1 MALSSI
7 PDILDDIRAGRMVIL
22 MDDED
27 RENEGDL
34 IVAAQAVTPE
44 IITFFSSEACG
55 LICMPITGERAR
67 QLQLPLMVR
76 DNRSQ
81 HETNFTVSID
91 AAERK
96 GPGISSV
103 QRAHTVL
110 QAVAADARPAD
121 LVQPGH
127 IFPLVARP
135 GGVLRRAGH
144 TEAGVDL
151 ARMAGFEPAALI
163 VEIMNEDGT
172 MARRPQLEDFAAQ
185 HRLRMGTIADLIEYR
200 CVHEQSVELRNSKPV
215 STEFGDFEL
224 HTFIDLIDD
233 TVHYAL
239 TLGDIREDQE
249 TLVRVQT
256 INTLRDVLCTRIE
269 GASAGWSY
277 RRAMEYIAARGKGA
291 VVLIGQDVS
300 TAQSLAE
307 VIQFPEP
314 PSVTGPTS
322 SEGIQN
328 YRVIGTGSQILRRLG
343 IGKMRLMS
351 APVHFNALSGFN
363 LEVTDFVQPGTDQ
376 TRSAP
381 LNAPRP
387 SPESSD

>member
-1 MALSSI
+1 MSLSSV
-7 PDILDDIRAGRMVIL
+7 PDILDDIRAGKMVIL

-34 IVAAQAVTPE
+34 IVAAEAATPE

-55 LICMPITGERAR
+55 LICMPITDERAR

-96 GPGISSV
+96 GPGISSI
-103 QRAHTVL
+103 QRAHTAL
-110 QAVAADARPAD
+110 QAVAPNATPSDI
-121 LVQPGH
+121 VQPGH
-127 IFPLVARP
+127 IFPLVAKP

-172 MARRPQLEDFAAQ
+172 MARRPQLEEFAEK
-185 HRLRMGTIADLIEYR
+185 HDLRMGTIADLIEYR
-200 CVHEQSVELRNSKPV
+200 SLHEQSVELRNSKTV
-215 STEFGDFEL
+215 TTEWGEFQL
-224 HTFIDLIDD
+224 HSFLDLIDD
-233 TVHYAL
+233 SVHYAM
-239 TLGDIREDQE
+239 TAGEFSEDE
-249 TLVRVQT
+249 ATLVRVQEV
-256 INTLRDVLCTRIE
+256 NTLRDVLGTTIVE
-269 GASAGWSY
+269 AEPGWSY
-277 RRAMEYIAARGKGA
+277 RLAMEHIAREGCGA
-291 VVLIGQDVS
+291 VVMLSQPLS
-300 TAQSLAE
+300 TEQSLDA
-307 VIQFPEP
+307 VSRFPEP
-314 PSVTGPTS
+314 PSITGPGS
-322 SEGIQN
+322 SQGVQN
-328 YRVIGTGSQILRRLG
+328 YRLIGTGSQILKRLG

-363 LEVTDFVQPGTDQ
+363 LEVTEFVQP
-376 TRSAP
+376 
-381 LNAPRP
+381 
-387 SPESSD
+387 

>member
-7 PDILDDIRAGRMVIL
+7 PDILDAIRAGKMVIL

-34 IVAAQAVTPE
+34 IVAAEAVTPE
-44 IITFFSSEACG
+44 IITFFSGEACG
-55 LICMPITGERAR
+55 LICMPITEQRAR

-103 QRAHTVL
+103 QRAHTVRT
-110 QAVAADARPAD
+110 AVAANAKPAD
-121 LVQPGH
+121 ISQPGH
-127 IFPLVARP
+127 IFPLVAKP

-172 MARRPQLEDFAAQ
+172 MARRPQLEEFAAR
-185 HRLRMGTIADLIEYR
+185 HGLHMGTIADLIEYR
-200 CVHEQSVELRNSKPV
+200 SLHEQSVELRDSKPV
-215 STEFGDFEL
+215 LTEFGEFQL
-224 HTFIDLIDD
+224 HTFADLIDD
-233 TVHYAL
+233 TLHYAL
-239 TLGDIREDQE
+239 TLGQIEEQRA

-256 INTLRDVLCTRIE
+256 LNMLRDVLGTLIASDGPGWSFRRALQRIADE
-269 GASAGWSY
+269 GAG
-277 RRAMEYIAARGKGA
+277 
-291 VVLIGQDVS
+291 VLVLIGQPVS
-300 TAQSLAE
+300 TELALAE
-307 VIQFPEP
+307 VIQFPET
-314 PSVTGPTS
+314 PSVTGS
-322 SEGIQN
+322 STDGVGN
-328 YRVIGTGSQILRRLG
+328 YRVIGTGSQILKRLG
-343 IGKMRLMS
+343 VGKMRLLS
-351 APVHFNALSGFN
+351 APVRFNALSGFS
-363 LEVTDFVQPGTDQ
+363 LEVTEFVQP
-376 TRSAP
+376 
-381 LNAPRP
+381 
-387 SPESSD
+387 

>member
-1 MALSSI
+1 MSLSSV
-7 PDILDDIRAGRMVIL
+7 PDILDDIRAGKMVIL

-34 IVAAQAVTPE
+34 IIAAEAATPE

-55 LICMPITGERAR
+55 LICMPITEERAR

-91 AAERK
+91 ASEKK

-103 QRAHTVL
+103 QRAHTAL
-110 QAVAADARPAD
+110 KAVAPGAGPSDII
-121 LVQPGH
+121 QPGH
-127 IFPLVARP
+127 IFPLVAKP

-172 MARRPQLEDFAAQ
+172 MARRPELEVFAEK
-185 HRLRMGTIADLIEYR
+185 HGLKMGTIADLIEYR
-200 CVHEQSVELRNSKPV
+200 AMHEQSIELRNSKSV
-215 STEFGDFEL
+215 ETEFGTFEL
-224 HTFIDLIDD
+224 HTFLDLIDD

-239 TLGDIREDQE
+239 TCGEISTDIEVP
-249 TLVRVQT
+249 VRVQT
-256 INTLRDVLCTRIE
+256 VNTLRDVLATSIPD
-269 GASAGWSY
+269 AAPGWSY
-277 RRAMEYIAARGKGA
+277 RRAMAHAASEGCGV
-291 VVLIGQDVS
+291 VVLIGQE
-300 TAQSLAE
+300 QSAEQALAE
-307 VIQFPEP
+307 VVQFPEP
-314 PSVTGPTS
+314 LSVTGSADTS
-322 SEGIQN
+322 GQQN

-343 IGKMRLMS
+343 VGKMKLMS
-351 APVHFNALSGFN
+351 APIHFNALSGFN
-363 LEVTDFVQPGTDQ
+363 LEVTDFIQP
-376 TRSAP
+376 
-381 LNAPRP
+381 
-387 SPESSD
+387 

>member
-1 MALSSI
+1 MSLSSI
-7 PDILDDIRAGRMVIL
+7 PDILDDIRAGKMVIL

-34 IVAAQAVTPE
+34 IIAAEAVTPE
-44 IITFFSSEACG
+44 VITFFSSEACG
-55 LICMPITGERAR
+55 LICMPITAERAH

-91 AAERK
+91 AAQRK

-110 QAVAADARPAD
+110 EAAKPDAGPD
-121 LVQPGH
+121 TIIQPGH
-127 IFPLVARP
+127 IFPLVAKP

-172 MARRPQLEDFAAQ
+172 MARRPELETFAAK
-185 HRLRMGTIADLIEYR
+185 HDLKMGTIADLIEYR
-200 CVHEQSVELRNSKPV
+200 ALHEQSVELHSSKAV
-215 STEFGDFEL
+215 QTEFGAFEL
-224 HTFIDLIDD
+224 HSFHDLVDD
-233 TVHYAL
+233 TVHFAL
-239 TLGDIREDQE
+239 TCGDITPEEE

-256 INTLRDVLCTRIE
+256 VNTLRDVLGTQIAATER
-269 GASAGWSY
+269 GWSY
-277 RRAMEYIAARGKGA
+277 RKAMQHIAQAGRGA
-291 VVLIGQDVS
+291 VVLIGQPS
-300 TAQSLAE
+300 NSQQLLAE
-307 VIQFPEP
+307 VDQFPEP
-314 PSVTGPTS
+314 VRVTGNTES
-322 SEGIQN
+322 VGIQN
-328 YRVIGTGSQILRRLG
+328 YRVIGTGSQILRRLNV
-343 IGKMRLMS
+343 GKMRLMS

-363 LEVTDFVQPGTDQ
+363 LEVTEFVQ
-376 TRSAP
+376 A
-381 LNAPRP
+381 
-387 SPESSD
+387 

>member
-1 MALSSI
+1 MALSSV
-7 PDILDDIRAGRMVIL
+7 PDILDDIRAGKMVIL

-34 IVAAQAVTPE
+34 IIAAESVTPE
-44 IITFFSSEACG
+44 VITFFASEACG
-55 LICMPITGERAR
+55 LICMPITVERAR

-96 GPGISSV
+96 GPGISSI

-110 QAVAADARPAD
+110 QAVASNAQSADIA
-121 LVQPGH
+121 QPGH
-127 IFPLVARP
+127 IFPLVAKP

-151 ARMAGFEPAALI
+151 ARMAGFKPAALI

-172 MARRPQLEDFAAQ
+172 MARRPELEAFALK
-185 HRLRMGTIADLIEYR
+185 HDLRMGTIADLIQYR
-200 CVHEQSVELRNSKPV
+200 AMHEQSIELRDQKMV
-215 STEFGDFEL
+215 MTEFGEFEL
-224 HTFIDLIDD
+224 HTFFDLIDD

-239 TLGDIREDQE
+239 TRGQITEDTE

-256 INTLRDVLCTRIE
+256 IDTLRDVLSTRIE
-269 GASAGWSY
+269 GARLGWNY
-277 RRAMEYIAARGKGA
+277 RRAMERIAAEGNGA
-291 VVLIGQDVS
+291 VVLIGQNISGEQQLADV
-300 TAQSLAE
+300 LR
-307 VIQFPEP
+307 FPQTS
-314 PSVTGPTS
+314 SVTDQNRSTGV
-322 SEGIQN
+322 QN
-328 YRVIGTGSQILRRLG
+328 YRLIGTGSQILKRLG
-343 IGKMRLMS
+343 IEKMHLMS

-363 LEVTDFVQPGTDQ
+363 LEVTEFVQP
-376 TRSAP
+376 
-381 LNAPRP
+381 
-387 SPESSD
+387 

>member
-1 MALSSI
+1 MALSSV
-7 PDILDDIRAGRMVIL
+7 PDILDDIRAGKMVIL

-34 IVAAQAVTPE
+34 IIAAEAVTPQ
-44 IITFFSSEACG
+44 IITFFSTEACG
-55 LICMPITGERAR
+55 LICMPITDERAR
-67 QLQLPLMVR
+67 RLQLPLMVR

-110 QAVAADARPAD
+110 KAVAADAGPGD
-121 LVQPGH
+121 IVQPGH
-127 IFPLVARP
+127 IFPLVAKP

-172 MARRPQLEDFAAQ
+172 MARRPQLEEFAAKHQ
-185 HRLRMGTIADLIEYR
+185 LRMGTIADLIQYR
-200 CVHEQSVELRNSKPV
+200 ALHEQSVELRNSKTVP
-215 STEFGDFEL
+215 TEFGEFEL
-224 HTFIDLIDD
+224 HTFLDLVDD

-239 TLGDIREDQE
+239 TRGEIREDVD

-256 INTLRDVLCTRIE
+256 INTLRDVLGTQIE
-269 GASAGWSY
+269 GSDAGWSY
-277 RRAMEYIAARGKGA
+277 RRAMQRIAEHGAGA
-291 VVLIGQDVS
+291 VVLIGQHAS
-300 TAQSLAE
+300 AEQSLAE
-307 VIQFPEP
+307 VVSFP
-314 PSVTGPTS
+314 
-322 SEGIQN
+322 
-328 YRVIGTGSQILRRLG
+328 
-343 IGKMRLMS
+343 
-351 APVHFNALSGFN
+351 
-363 LEVTDFVQPGTDQ
+363 
-376 TRSAP
+376 
-381 LNAPRP
+381 
-387 SPESSD
+387 

>member
-1 MALSSI
+1 MALSSV
-7 PDILDDIRAGRMVIL
+7 PDILDEIRAGRMVIL

-34 IVAAQAVTPE
+34 IVAAEAVTPE

-55 LICMPITGERAR
+55 LICMPITEERAR
-67 QLQLPLMVR
+67 RLQLPLMVR

-110 QAVAADARPAD
+110 KAVAADARPSD
-121 LVQPGH
+121 IQQPGH
-127 IFPLVARP
+127 IFPLVAKA

-172 MARRPQLEDFAAQ
+172 MARRPQLEEFAAR
-185 HRLRMGTIADLIEYR
+185 HDLSIGTIADLIEYR
-200 CVHEQSVELRNSKPV
+200 SLHEQSVELRDSREV
-215 STEFGDFEL
+215 DTEFGRFSL
-224 HTFIDLIDD
+224 HTFVDLVDD
-233 TVHYAL
+233 TLHYAL
-239 TLGDIREDQE
+239 TCGDIREDTE

-256 INTLRDVLCTRIE
+256 VNTLRDILATRIE
-269 GASAGWSY
+269 GAPEGWSY
-277 RRAMEYIAARGKGA
+277 RRAMQHIAAAGKGA
-291 VVLIGQDVS
+291 VVLIGQKADTEQQLS
-300 TAQSLAE
+300 E
-307 VIQFPEP
+307 VLQFPATSP
-314 PSVTGPTS
+314 VTASTTAA
-322 SEGIQN
+322 GIQN
-328 YRVIGTGSQILRRLG
+328 YRLIGTGSQILKRLG
-343 IGKMRLMS
+343 IGKMHLMS

-363 LEVTDFVQPGTDQ
+363 LEVTDFVQP
-376 TRSAP
+376 
-381 LNAPRP
+381 
-387 SPESSD
+387 

>member
-1 MALSSI
+1 MALSSV
-7 PDILDDIRAGRMVIL
+7 PDILDDIRAGKMVIL

-34 IVAAQAVTPE
+34 IVAAEAVTPE

-55 LICMPITGERAR
+55 LICMPITVERAR

-91 AAERK
+91 AAQRI
-96 GPGISSV
+96 GPGISSA
-103 QRAHTVL
+103 QRAHTTL
-110 QAVAADARPAD
+110 RAVAADAKPSD
-121 LVQPGH
+121 IVQPGH
-127 IFPLVARP
+127 IFPLVAKP

-172 MARRPQLEDFAAQ
+172 MARRPELEIFAEK
-185 HRLRMGTIADLIEYR
+185 HSLRMGTIADLIQYR
-200 CVHEQSVELRNSKPV
+200 ALHEQSVDLRDSKRV
-215 STEFGDFEL
+215 QTEFGEFEL
-224 HTFIDLIDD
+224 HTFLDLIDD

-239 TLGDIREDQE
+239 TRGKIVEDSD

-256 INTLRDVLCTRIE
+256 INTLRDVLGTCLQGE
-269 GASAGWSY
+269 QGWSY
-277 RRAMEYIAARGKGA
+277 RRAMEYIAQRDHGV
-291 VVLIGQDVS
+291 VVLIGQHS
-300 TAQSLAE
+300 SAQRQLDE
-307 VIQFPEP
+307 VLQFPEP
-314 PSVTGPTS
+314 FPVTSTGS
-322 SEGIQN
+322 SEGVQN
-328 YRVIGTGSQILRRLG
+328 YRVIGTGSQILKRLG
-343 IGKMRLMS
+343 VGKMRLMS

-363 LEVTDFVQPGTDQ
+363 LEVTDFVQP
-376 TRSAP
+376 
-381 LNAPRP
+381 
-387 SPESSD
+387 

>member
-1 MALSSI
+1 MALSSV
-7 PDILDDIRAGRMVIL
+7 PDILDDIRAGKMVIL

-34 IVAAQAVTPE
+34 IVAAETVTPE

-55 LICMPITGERAR
+55 LICMPITVERAR

-96 GPGISSV
+96 AQGISSV

-110 QAVAADARPAD
+110 KAVAPDARPSD
-121 LVQPGH
+121 ISQPGH
-127 IFPLVARP
+127 IFPLVAKP

-151 ARMAGFEPAALI
+151 ARMAGFEAAALI

-172 MARRPQLEDFAAQ
+172 MARRPQLEAFSVK
-185 HRLRMGTIADLIEYR
+185 HKLRIGTIADLIQYR
-200 CVHEQSVELRNSKPV
+200 ALHEQSIDLRDRKSV
-215 STEFGDFEL
+215 LTEFGEFEL
-224 HTFIDLIDD
+224 HTFLDLIDD

-239 TLGDIREDQE
+239 TRGAIHESRE

-256 INTLRDVLCTRIE
+256 VNALRDVLGTRIE
-269 GASAGWSY
+269 GTDVGWSY
-277 RRAMEYIAARGKGA
+277 RRAMERIAAEDNGV
-291 VVLIGQDVS
+291 VVLIGQNV
-300 TAQSLAE
+300 TAEQQLAE
-307 VIQFPEP
+307 VLQFPKP
-314 PSVTGPTS
+314 SSVTGPGNS
-322 SEGIQN
+322 AGLQN
-328 YRVIGTGSQILRRLG
+328 YRLIGTGSQILKRLG
-343 IGKMRLMS
+343 VGKMRLMS

-363 LEVTDFVQPGTDQ
+363 LEVTDFVQPG
-376 TRSAP
+376 
-381 LNAPRP
+381 
-387 SPESSD
+387 E

>member
-1 MALSSI
+1 MALSSV
-7 PDILDDIRAGRMVIL
+7 PDILDDIRAGKMVIL

-34 IVAAQAVTPE
+34 IIAAEAVTPE
-44 IITFFSSEACG
+44 VITFFSSEACG
-55 LICMPITGERAR
+55 LICMPITEERAR

-110 QAVAADARPAD
+110 QAVAANAKPSDI
-121 LVQPGH
+121 VQPGH

-172 MARRPQLEDFAAQ
+172 MARRPQLEEFAAR
-185 HRLRMGTIADLIEYR
+185 HGLRMGTIADLIEYR
-200 CVHEQSVELRNSKPV
+200 ALHEQSVELRNSKTV
-215 STEFGDFEL
+215 TTEFGEFVL
-224 HTFIDLIDD
+224 HTFLDLIDD
-233 TVHYAL
+233 TVHYAMAC
-239 TLGDIREDQE
+239 GEISEEVD
-249 TLVRVQT
+249 TLVRVQP
-256 INTLRDVLCTRIE
+256 INTLRDVLGTRIE
-269 GASAGWSY
+269 EAEPGWSY
-277 RRAMEYIAARGKGA
+277 RLAMQAVAKAGHGV
-291 VVLIGQDVS
+291 VVLLNQPQGAQQILEEVS
-300 TAQSLAE
+300 
-307 VIQFPEP
+307 QFPEP
-314 PSVTGPTS
+314 PNLAGTAGS
-322 SEGIQN
+322 GIQN
-328 YRVIGTGSQILRRLG
+328 YRLIGTGSQILKRLG
-343 IGKMRLMS
+343 VGRMRLMS
-351 APVHFNALSGFN
+351 APIHFNALSGFS
-363 LEVTDFVQPGTDQ
+363 LEVTEFVQP
-376 TRSAP
+376 
-381 LNAPRP
+381 
-387 SPESSD
+387 

>member
-7 PDILDDIRAGRMVIL
+7 PDILDDIRAGKMVIL

-44 IITFFSSEACG
+44 IITFFASEACG
-55 LICMPITGERAR
+55 LICMPITEERAR
-67 QLQLPLMVR
+67 RLQLPLMVR

-103 QRAHTVL
+103 QRAHTAL
-110 QAVAADARPAD
+110 KAVAADAKPSD
-121 LVQPGH
+121 IIQPGH
-127 IFPLVARP
+127 IFPLVAKP

-172 MARRPQLEDFAAQ
+172 MARRPQLEVFAEK
-185 HRLRMGTIADLIEYR
+185 HGLRMGTIADLIEYR
-200 CVHEQSVELRNSKPV
+200 SLHEQSVELTDSKPV
-215 STEFGDFEL
+215 NTEFGPFEL
-224 HTFIDLIDD
+224 HTFRDLVDD
-233 TVHYAL
+233 TLHFAL
-239 TLGDIREDQE
+239 TRGEIREDSAC
-249 TLVRVQT
+249 LVRVQT
-256 INTLRDVLCTRIE
+256 VNTLRDVLGTRIE
-269 GASAGWSY
+269 GSEGWSY
-277 RRAMEYIAARGKGA
+277 RRAMQKVAEENCGA
-291 VVLIGQDVS
+291 VILIGQPPNTSALLD
-300 TAQSLAE
+300 E
-307 VIQFPEP
+307 VKQFPEP
-314 PSVTGPTS
+314 PAVTGPAS
-322 SEGIQN
+322 SDGTQN
-328 YRVIGTGSQILRRLG
+328 YRVIGTGSQILKRIG
-343 IGKMRLMS
+343 VGKMRLMS

-363 LEVTDFVQPGTDQ
+363 LEVTEFVEP
-376 TRSAP
+376 
-381 LNAPRP
+381 
-387 SPESSD
+387 